1 MMTKAQILQGIR
13 DLVNEQSTDAG
24 TLLSDTGNLLG
35 FLDDAV
41 EQVVLDLLD
50 AFPNELL
57 TYEDVNMVAG
67 TKTYALT
74 KTFWRILKIEKT
86 VTGENPTE
94 MDHIDPLS
102 RQYVETHGETIDKPF
117 AADIINGVLWVMPTP
132 AAAIANYIRVWG
144 IQPETTVMANGGPAY
159 LPRETHRL
167 IVYWAANLVAV
178 MIGAK
183 PQPFLALYQN
193 RLQMIQKNQ
202 RAKFQQA
209 PRFVR
214 ESVIE
219 RTTRDEREK
228 AFYDPDW
235 P

>member
-1 MMTKAQILQGIR
+1 MTRAEILAAVR
-13 DLVNEQSTDAG
+13 NLVNEQSTDVGA
-24 TLLSDTGNLLG
+24 LLNDTGNLIG
-35 FLDDAV
+35 FIDDAV

-50 AFPNELL
+50 AYPNELL
-57 TYEDVNMVAG
+57 TYEDVSMVANDKDY
-67 TKTYALT
+67 TLT

-94 MDHIDPLS
+94 MDHIDALS
-102 RQYVETHGETIDKPF
+102 RQYVETHGQTIDKPF

-132 AAAIANYIRVWG
+132 AANITNYIRVWG
-144 IQPETTVMANGGPAY
+144 IQPEAATSMATGGPAY

-167 IVYWAANLVAV
+167 IVFWAASLVAV
-178 MIGAK
+178 MVGAK
-183 PQPFLALYQN
+183 PTPYLTLYQN

-214 ESVIE
+214 ESVVE
-219 RTTRDEREK
+219 RTTRDTRER
-228 AFYDPDW
+228 AFFDKDW